1 MRWSIALLVLWLLL
15 SGLAS
20 ASTDGTT
27 LHLGRP
33 QQTILTGV
41 GSGFDNQ
48 DLIVC
53 GLADLQNVTSSD
65 DQIVVDGM
73 PFDCRPNQAATNCSG
88 DYCRKSPYCTGSW
101 QGSGR
106 LALRNL
112 AYELTNQWGKIDWAP
127 ISGPDSQLYGLQNHP
142 TQPLDHPRCDVIISY
157 GDMNDISDG
166 YVGQLLTKAQY
177 CASST
182 ENACN
187 QFATTTDFWQTIKAS
202 GIPFLPLIGN
212 HDPENYYIDLMTN
225 GLNFSAL
232 PFYYAK
238 SVSGREY
245 AIKFSAAGRQFCVIG
260 ENSQSTLGNS
270 YIPGD
275 INISVHTR
283 YATEAA
289 NPNSDVSFVRASI
302 GCGANLP
309 TILISHEIPYEILP
323 GPNNMLDDPTF
334 NELIAVGG
342 GHYVPEFS
350 TEAIATGTAG
360 FQVFNNSGNWQELDE
375 HGVGLNL
382 PYGNT
387 PSNSGGLYYTV
398 TKLDFARNRVAMN
411 VWSPYWQLNRIYPP
425 NAAAGGSATNYKKT
439 DFTPSPSLSSRFP

>member
-1 MRWSIALLVLWLLL
+1 MRWSIALLVPWLLL
-15 SGLAS
+15 SGLAY
-20 ASTDGTT
+20 AGTDGTT

-33 QQTILTGV
+33 QQTIITGV

-88 DYCRKSPYCTGSW
+88 EYCRKSPYCTGSW

-112 AYELTNQWGKIDWAP
+112 AYELTNQWGKIDWTP
-127 ISGPDSQLYGLQNHP
+127 ISGPDSQIYGLQNHP

-166 YVGQLLTKAQY
+166 YVGSLLTKAQY
-177 CASST
+177 CAVST
-182 ENACN
+182 ENACT
-187 QFATTTDFWQTIKAS
+187 QFATTTDFWQIIKAS

-238 SVSGREY
+238 SPSGREY
-245 AIKFSAAGRQFCVIG
+245 AIKFSAAGRQFCVVG
-260 ENSQSTLGNS
+260 ENSQSTLGTG
-270 YIPGD
+270 YLTG
-275 INISVHTR
+275 
-283 YATEAA
+283 YANYDAA
-289 NPNSDVSFVRASI
+289 IADPNSDVSFVRASI

-309 TILISHEIPYEILP
+309 TILVQHETPYEFITLA
-323 GPNNMLDDPTF
+323 GSRSMVDDVAF
-334 NELIAVGG
+334 NELILFMG
-342 GHYVPEFS
+342 GHFVPEFN
-350 TEAIATGTAG
+350 TQVVGTGTAG
-360 FQVFNNSGNWQELDE
+360 FQVFDHSGDWQELDE
-375 HGVGLNL
+375 HGIGFNL

-398 TKLDFARNRVAMN
+398 TKLDFARNRVSMN

-425 NAAAGGSATNYKKT
+425 HAAAGGSPTNYKKT